1 MKQFFQLILLL
12 LCLAAAAE
20 AGAQTIYVK
29 SNASGANNGSS
40 WADAYTSLDAAL
52 AVAAPGNQVWVA
64 AGTYK
69 PSNPAP
75 NNSFIVQSGVALY
88 GGFAGTE
95 TSLGQR
101 NYVTNVTTLSG
112 DISGNDIAGD
122 FGTNRTDNVL
132 HVVYVQNGNP
142 SDRAVIDGFRII
154 GGNTSNVAADPDLNQ
169 RGGGILA
176 VAKAT
181 VRNCTFTNNFGR
193 SGGGIAAIAPAGSGL
208 IVDNCVFDGN
218 YSTSQCAGVYLRQLT
233 AGDVNRCIFRNNL
246 TNRGCVYP
254 ETSTNVKID
263 SCLFE
268 YNETGASQFGAAL
281 FTWQSNFVLSNS
293 IVRHNTATNAAGMYN
308 DGREGISSFVVDN
321 CLFDSNTVTSYGGT
335 CLYNWIANFEV
346 KNSTFKDNY
355 APTTGSA
362 MYNRSCVANI
372 HDCSFE
378 NGTAGPDGGSGFG
391 GAIANYSAG
400 SNVTIQDCTFKN
412 NKART
417 SGGAVTVGFT
427 ASTTVKNCLF
437 DQNTAKYGGAIFNQN
452 DNTTLVIDGCTFN
465 ENGAENIGGAIN
477 LSSGIN
483 ATVKNSVFFSNSATT
498 GGAIDISEDSLNLAV
513 LNVENTVFRDNF
525 CLTQAGAL
533 NINNAQVNLT
543 NCLFASNLN
552 LGTGAGGAISNNAS
566 NDIGNGNPPVSN
578 ISNIIA
584 KNCTF
589 GANFGPLGAA
599 IAQFEAS
606 GEATLALQ
614 NTIFSAEVD
623 NYAIEDGDPSVTSLG
638 GNLCNDVSLLAYLT
652 GTNDVNGE
660 DPLFVDVLAY
670 DFHIPTNS
678 PAIDIGI
685 ASGAPATDL
694 EGNPR
699 VNEPDAGCYENQ
711 DVVGTLAPPALP
723 MQLMPNPATDFVLL
737 NVQDNWNGAVKVEI
751 VTAAGA
757 IVRTANTEK
766 SSADWQ
772 YRLDVK
778 DLPAGTYVAKARIGN
793 TLYLGKIVKQ

>member
-1 MKQFFQLILLL
+1 MKQSYQLFLLF
-12 LCLAAAAE
+12 LCLITASV

-29 SNASGANNGSS
+29 SNASGANNGST
-40 WADAYTSLDAAL
+40 WADAYTNLDAAL
-52 AVAAPGNQVWVA
+52 SVAAPGTQIWVA

-69 PSNPAP
+69 PSNPTP
-75 NNSFIVQSGVALY
+75 NNSFIVQSGVELY

-95 TSLGQR
+95 TTLGQR
-101 NYVTNVTTLSG
+101 NYVTNITTLSG
-112 DISGNDIAGD
+112 DISGNDISGD
-122 FGTNRTDNVL
+122 FGTNRTDNTQ
-132 HVVYVQNGNP
+132 HVVYVQNGNANNR
-142 SDRAVIDGFRII
+142 SVIDGFRIT

-176 VAKAT
+176 VAKVT

-208 IVDNCVFDGN
+208 IVDNCIFDGN
-218 YSTSQCAGVYLRQLT
+218 YSNSQCAGVYMRQVT
-233 AGDVNRCIFRNNL
+233 AGEINRCIFRNNL

-268 YNETGASQFGAAL
+268 YNETGASQFGAAM
-281 FTWQSNFVLSNS
+281 FTWQSNFTLSNS
-293 IVRHNTATNAAGMYN
+293 IIRHNTATNAAGMYN
-308 DGREGISSFVVDN
+308 DGREGISAFVVDN
-321 CLFDSNTVTSYGGT
+321 CVFDSNTVSSYGGT

-346 KNSTFKDNY
+346 KNSHFKDNY

-372 HDCSFE
+372 HDCTFE
-378 NGTAGPDGGSGFG
+378 NGVAGPDGGSGFG

-400 SNVTIQDCTFKN
+400 SDVTIQDCIFKN

-417 SGGAVTVGFT
+417 SGGAITVGFT
-427 ASTTVKNCLF
+427 ASTTLKNCLF
-437 DQNTAKYGGAIFNQN
+437 DQNTARFGGAVFNQN
-452 DNTTLVIDGCTFN
+452 DSTTLNIDGCTFN

-477 LSSGIN
+477 LSSGIH
-483 ATVKNSVFFSNSATT
+483 ATINNSVFFSNSATT

-513 LNVENTVFRDNF
+513 LDVQNTIFRDNF
-525 CLTQAGAL
+525 CLTQAGAI
-533 NINNAQVNLT
+533 NINNADVNLT

-552 LGTGAGGAISNNAS
+552 LGTGAGGVISNNAS
-566 NDIGNGNPPVSN
+566 NDVGNGNPPVNNTSN
-578 ISNIIA
+578 IVAI
-584 KNCTF
+584 NCTF
-589 GANFGPLGAA
+589 AANFGTLGAA
-599 IAQFEAS
+599 IAQFENA
-606 GEATLALQ
+606 GDATLSLQ

-623 NYAIEDGDPSVTSLG
+623 NYAIEDGDPSVTSNG
-638 GNLCNDVSLLAYLT
+638 GNLCSDLSLLSYLT
-652 GTNDVNGE
+652 GTNDENGV

-678 PAIDIGI
+678 PAIDIGNP
-685 ASGAPATDL
+685 SGAPATDI

-711 DVVGTLAPPALP
+711 DVVGTISPTALP
-723 MQLMPNPATDFVLL
+723 LQLMPNPAVDFVLL
-737 NVQDNWNGAVKVEI
+737 NVQDNRSGAVTVDI
-751 VTAAGA
+751 VTASGSL
-757 IVRTANTEK
+757 VRSVNTEK
-766 SSADWQ
+766 SAGDWQ

-778 DLPAGTYVAKARIGN
+778 DLPFGTYVAKVRIGDM
-793 TLYLGKIVKQ
+793 LYLGKIVKQ